1 MATLT
6 GGRTARSTLPPCDTP
21 GGFHPAP
28 DAFSRAA
35 AEAAWRS
42 VTPPIAA
49 TPHVR
54 VSRDGGRTFPARHA
68 RTLPDDPP
76 GQPATVAVYDPGSAT
91 GRMLALDLDPSRTR
105 IPVGVDDRAVQY
117 GHEHR
122 AGPAAEVAAQAA
134 SIAELVTRCGGQVLA
149 DVSPSG
155 GRHVFILF
163 AAPLPWREL
172 RDLARAIALR
182 FPAVDPA
189 PMSSMGAQ
197 ISPPGSRH
205 KSGGWRLLSTPLS
218 EARAAVEHP
227 NGPGVWSALLTEFAA
242 ELQVSAARSAAAP
255 NQASAACL
263 NAELDDTGAP
273 WIPRLG
279 GRAPLGAGLDQTA
292 RTGRWDRSRYPDRSA
307 ARMAVL
313 AAAAARGWQLADV
326 RAAIGSG
333 AWRGLARLYERSSEP
348 RRLDR
353 LLPYE
358 WRKAILFAGGEK
370 NVRDRLTSAST
381 SRPPALTHGADEF
394 GLIRQWVTGT
404 ACAVADS
411 ERVRRWG
418 RRAVAVRQLLAAIGQ
433 AAMVS
438 GSTVSEFGTR
448 NLALHSGLS
457 QRTVSR
463 LLAMLYAEPDP
474 LLDVV
479 TRGRMARAD
488 RIALRIPDAYAKSVR
503 WRRRRAGR
511 IDGIHP
517 VFLLLG
523 GTAGLVHQVLDG
535 TEARGA
541 EVARA
546 ARLSPSATSAALRV
560 LAEYGLAERGRSG
573 WRCGDASLDEV
584 ATSTGAADLHRE
596 RAERYKRD
604 RESWRARLR
613 TYQGA
618 RQLPVSAR
626 DGWWSLDDG
635 DEYDEMCRWPVL
647 SDDFVRGPPAGEA
660 RKSA

>member
-1 MATLT
+1 
-6 GGRTARSTLPPCDTP
+6 
-21 GGFHPAP
+21 
-28 DAFSRAA
+28 
-35 AEAAWRS
+35 
-42 VTPPIAA
+42 
-49 TPHVR
+49 
-54 VSRDGGRTFPARHA
+54 
-68 RTLPDDPP
+68 
-76 GQPATVAVYDPGSAT
+76 
-91 GRMLALDLDPSRTR
+91 MLALDLDAARAGGR
-105 IPVGVDDRAVQY
+105 VDDRRGQHDRQRDAD
-117 GHEHR
+117 
-122 AGPAAEVAAQAA
+122 PAAGVAAQAG
-134 SIAELVTRCGGQVLA
+134 ELAGLVARCGGRVLA

-155 GRHVFILF
+155 GRHVFVLF
-163 AAPLPWREL
+163 AAALPWREL
-172 RDLARAIALR
+172 RDLARAIVLR

-218 EARAAVEHP
+218 EARAAAEHP

-255 NQASAACL
+255 NQASAGCLNAEL

-326 RAAIGSG
+326 RAAVGSG

-348 RRLDR
+348 GRLDR

-358 WRKAILFAGGEK
+358 WRKAVVFVGGEK
-370 NVRDRLTSAST
+370 NVRDWLTSVST
-381 SRPPALTHGADEF
+381 SRPPAATGGADEF

-404 ACAVADS
+404 ACAVADP

-438 GSTVSEFGTR
+438 GSAVSEFGTR
-448 NLALHSGLS
+448 NLALHAGLS

-463 LLAMLYAEPDP
+463 LLGMLYAEPDP

-488 RIALRIPDAYAKSVR
+488 RIALRIPDAYAESVR

-535 TEARGA
+535 TEVRGA

-546 ARLSPSATSAALRV
+546 ARLSPSATSAALRI
-560 LAEYGLAERGRSG
+560 LAEHGLAERGRGG
-573 WRCGDASLDEV
+573 WRRGDASLDDV

-604 RESWRARLR
+604 RESWQARLR

-618 RQLPVSAR
+618 RQPPVSAR

-660 RKSA
+660 QESA